1 MNIPPGLDK
10 ALVPEALYVLG
21 LQSLSPGGHGGLF
34 KLLARAQLLHQLGV
48 VALALILLEGS
59 VYLVPLVDYNS

>member
-1 MNIPPGLDK
+1 MNFPPGLDK
-10 ALVPEALYVLG
+10 ALVPEALYILG

-34 KLLARAQLLHQLGV
+34 KFLVRAQLLYQLDI
-48 VALALILLEGS
+48 VALALVLLEGS

>member
-1 MNIPPGLDK
+1 MNIPPGSNK

-34 KLLARAQLLHQLGV
+34 KLLTRAQLLHQLGV
-48 VALALILLEGS
+48 VALALILFEGS